1 MTSIGVSSH
10 SSVEDTALIGRNH
23 ILDVDKIVFST
34 VHLEHLEG
42 LLDEVSQVGCLALA
56 VVDLVTNV
64 LVADLEEVQHRKDL
78 SIVGNEGLTNG
89 VRAAN
94 EGL

>member
-1 MTSIGVSSH
+1 M
-10 SSVEDTALIGRNH
+10 
-23 ILDVDKIVFST
+23 
-34 VHLEHLEG
+34 
-42 LLDEVSQVGCLALA
+42 DEVSQVGSLALA